1 MTERLFAL
9 NIKLQFVPKLG
20 ILSMEGFFAPRWFPF
35 GSWHQFGS
43 QWKLLTNW
51 TDSQSKCADQCLSQS
66 AALCT
71 TVLFSFPL
79 WKTSNEHIG
88 WRQSHTKI
96 KVVGFFLAD
105 VCCRYVCLFSIII
118 RLDLILFRQLHLF
131 PLSQTA
137 LYHYSGVSM
146 EILWM
151 RGFYLWGSGL

>member
-1 MTERLFAL
+1 MTERLSPL

-71 TVLFSFPL
+71 PVLFSFPL
-79 WKTSNEHIG
+79 WMKTKSYQNQ
-88 WRQSHTKI
+88 R
-96 KVVGFFLAD
+96 FFLAD
-105 VCCRYVCLFSIII
+105 IRCRIVCLFSIII
-118 RLDLILFRQLHLF
+118 RLDRIFFRHVHLF
-131 PLSQTA
+131 SLSQTA
-137 LYHYSGVSM
+137 LYHYSGLSM
-146 EILWM
+146 ENLWM
-151 RGFYLWGSGL
+151 RGFYLWGSRL